1 MAQIEFDFGILKMGL
16 AVRVSVESGVG
27 TILWPLQIL
36 KFLRTQHCL
45 PQDAT
50 QCTDGNFAVLR
61 HDCSDDTI
69 SGEFDE
75 LSMTP
80 SPWTLLK
87 TSRFKLLF
95 DCSIRQ
101 RSKRH
106 RFQPQL
112 R

>member
-27 TILWPLQIL
+27 TNLWPLQI
-36 KFLRTQHCL
+36 
-45 PQDAT
+45 
-50 QCTDGNFAVLR
+50 
-61 HDCSDDTI
+61 
-69 SGEFDE
+69 
-75 LSMTP
+75 
-80 SPWTLLK
+80 
-87 TSRFKLLF
+87 
-95 DCSIRQ
+95 Q